1 MTQAIDQDLA
11 PIVTTSY
18 GECEA
23 GWGSTELNIMNQLFK
38 RGNAQ
43 GQTILAAAG
52 DEGATD
58 CDAGP
63 LAIEGLT
70 VDFPGSSPY
79 VTSMGGT
86 SFNEGNAN
94 GTTQY
99 WSGNSSSSMDNAG
112 SAISYIPETIWNDNS
127 IDSFAGGGGGA
138 SAFFIKPAWQTGTGV
153 PADGSRD
160 VPDLSLSASNSHD
173 TFLYCINVA
182 LNDSCTSGFRIA
194 SGVDINDL
202 TTAGGTSFDSQ
213 IFGGMLALVEQKIG
227 PPYGVGNAN
236 QIIYALANNTAY
248 YTPGTTCVGNL
259 SCTVVFNDVTTGNND
274 MPCQADTPSCPNA
287 VPLVTGFS
295 TGLGYDLA
303 SGWGSVNVNNLASAW
318 NVVTPLVLA
327 PNLSATTLTASAS
340 SVIATTAVT
349 LTATVTGMTVT
360 STGTQQLTTV
370 PGPTPAGSVQFFDN
384 GVAVGSQVAL
394 NASGVATYQL
404 ATGCSAL
411 GQQLLTAAYLGSST
425 YQGSKGPALAP
436 DGAAQTS
443 NGSTEVNPLIVSVTA
458 GTCPT
463 FTITPLSQTVT
474 TPSAGTP
481 VASLTLASVNSF
493 AGAVTLTA
501 SATETTSYAPGFSF
515 NINPVN
521 LTASGATSSATFTL
535 TLTGIVAN
543 LHMPSAPGNTD
554 SGTVLARN
562 TSPPKPPAKGT
573 WYAAGSGATIASI
586 LLLALPRKRRLGGL
600 LLVAF
605 AIALI
610 SGVTGCGA
618 SSQAGPPAASTNP
631 YAGTYYV
638 TVVGTSGSLSTSAT
652 VTFDVQ

>member
-1 MTQAIDQDLA
+1 
-11 PIVTTSY
+11 
-18 GECEA
+18 
-23 GWGSTELNIMNQLFK
+23 
-38 RGNAQ
+38 
-43 GQTILAAAG
+43 
-52 DEGATD
+52 
-58 CDAGP
+58 
-63 LAIEGLT
+63 
-70 VDFPGSSPY
+70 
-79 VTSMGGT
+79 
-86 SFNEGNAN
+86 
-94 GTTQY
+94 
-99 WSGNSSSSMDNAG
+99 
-112 SAISYIPETIWNDNS
+112 
-127 IDSFAGGGGGA
+127 
-138 SAFFIKPAWQTGTGV
+138 
-153 PADGSRD
+153 
-160 VPDLSLSASNSHD
+160 
-173 TFLYCINVA
+173 
-182 LNDSCTSGFRIA
+182 
-194 SGVDINDL
+194 
-202 TTAGGTSFDSQ
+202 
-213 IFGGMLALVEQKIG
+213 
-227 PPYGVGNAN
+227 
-236 QIIYALANNTAY
+236 
-248 YTPGTTCVGNL
+248 
-259 SCTVVFNDVTTGNND
+259 
-274 MPCQADTPSCPNA
+274 
-287 VPLVTGFS
+287 
-295 TGLGYDLA
+295 
-303 SGWGSVNVNNLASAW
+303 
-318 NVVTPLVLA
+318 
-327 PNLSATTLTASAS
+327 
-340 SVIATTAVT
+340 
-349 LTATVTGMTVT
+349 MTVT

-384 GVAVGSQVAL
+384 GVAVGSPVAL
-394 NASGVATYQL
+394 NAGGIATYQL
-404 ATGCSAL
+404 ATSCSAL

-425 YQGSKGPALAP
+425 YQGSKGPALTAN
-436 DGAAQTS
+436 GAGQTS

-605 AIALI
+605 AIALAGGI
-610 SGVTGCGA
+610 TGCGA